1 MLWEAQIPSPLA
13 IRARGIEIAFAARR
27 AWGES
32 IVGVEV
38 ELSVMNDWRRA
49 LRVPGRRMKLTRS
62 QRVRELAVELEVK
75 TWDER
80 QDEVRSS

>member
-1 MLWEAQIPSPLA
+1 M
-13 IRARGIEIAFAARR
+13 
-27 AWGES
+27 
-32 IVGVEV
+32 VGVEV
-38 ELSVMNDWRRA
+38 ELWVMNDWRRA